1 MAKTPIPQINVP
13 IMKENGSMEL
23 AWYLYLSRLTAGG
36 VGNVI
41 SVNGKEGEVVL
52 DAEDVGALPDSTV
65 IPTVNNGTLTVQ
77 KNGTAIGTF
86 SANQN
91 ENATIN
97 VVVPTKTS
105 DLTNDSGFI
114 TGISYQMVISALGY
128 TPYDSTNPN
137 GYQANVIEVIKVN
150 GTAVTITN
158 KTVDITVPTKVSD
171 LTNDSGFI
179 TGITSAMVTNALGY
193 TPYNSTNPN
202 GYQAN
207 IIETVKVNGVA
218 LTVTSKAV
226 DVPVPTKVSDLT
238 NDSGFIT
245 GITYN
250 MVTAALGYTPYNAT
264 NPNGYQANVI
274 ETIKVNGTAL
284 TPTDKAVDIVIPD
297 VSIDNSTITRNGSNQ
312 LQANAVVNQNSGI
325 VKTWKGT
332 LAQYNALGTHAT
344 DTVYIITD
352 DGSDGVIVPGL
363 IMPYAGTTVP
373 PGYLLCDGSAI
384 SRTTYAN
391 LFAAIGTTYGA
402 GDGNTTFN
410 LPIIQ
415 GNTNV
420 NIIPGGTYNDLSW
433 GSNHT
438 APANGWFV
446 VQLRSMTTSAFIGLT
461 NLTNGMTRYLWGSVN
476 AANYSVFIPVRKGDV
491 IQGSTTNTQWASDS
505 FYRFY
510 YAQNYNN
517 SETKS
522 LIKY

>member
-1 MAKTPIPQINVP
+1 
-13 IMKENGSMEL
+13 MKENGSMEL

-52 DAEDVGALPDSTV
+52 DAEDVGALPDTTV
-65 IPTVNNGTLTVQ
+65 IPTVYNGTLTVQ

-114 TGISYQMVISALGY
+114 TGISYQMVVSALGY

-137 GYQANVIEVIKVN
+137 GYQANV
-150 GTAVTITN
+150 
-158 KTVDITVPTKVSD
+158 
-171 LTNDSGFI
+171 
-179 TGITSAMVTNALGY
+179 
-193 TPYNSTNPN
+193 
-202 GYQAN
+202 
-207 IIETVKVNGVA
+207 IETVKVNGVA

-250 MVTAALGYTPYNAT
+250 MVTTALGYTPYNAT

-410 LPIIQ
+410 LPSL
-415 GNTNV
+415 T
-420 NIIPGGTYNDLSW
+420 
-433 GSNHT
+433 GSRT
-438 APANGWFV
+438 I
-446 VQLRSMTTSAFIGLT
+446 TCIT
-461 NLTNGMTRYLWGSVN
+461 N
-476 AANYSVFIPVRKGDV
+476 AADVGYKDVGVLPNVVGFTDWWSYGFGSSTPTGAFGNSLTPYSGKGV
-491 IQGSTTNTQWASDS
+491 TTFNASGAL
-505 FYRFY
+505 
-510 YAQNYNN
+510 YAQLLDFNANRCSNIYNSNYT
-517 SETKS
+517 EVQPKRI
-522 LIKY
+522 LMYHIIKY

>member
-1 MAKTPIPQINVP
+1 
-13 IMKENGSMEL
+13 MKENGSMEL

-52 DAEDVGALPDSTV
+52 DAEDVGALPDTTV
-65 IPTVNNGTLTVQ
+65 IPTVYNGTLTVQ

-179 TGITSAMVTNALGY
+179 TGITSTMVTNALGY
-193 TPYNSTNPN
+193 TPYDSTNPS

-207 IIETVKVNGVA
+207 VIETVKVNGVA

-245 GITYN
+245 GITYS
-250 MVTAALGYTPYNAT
+250 MVTTALGYTPYNAT

-332 LAQYNALGTHAT
+332 LAQYNALGSHAT

-410 LPIIQ
+410 IPDLGWRSIEGLYGNSEWLGYRSTGSVPRIEFEAVNHYVDWNVYQTAITPIS
-415 GNTNV
+415 GCLYTNNTQY
-420 NIIPGGTYNDLSW
+420 PKSTYPQS
-433 GSNHT
+433 
-438 APANGWFV
+438 APASTGSYYYDQTVKFDARRSSNSYYRTDDEVHPCCVNMYFV
-446 VQLRSMTTSAFIGLT
+446 
-461 NLTNGMTRYLWGSVN
+461 
-476 AANYSVFIPVRKGDV
+476 
-491 IQGSTTNTQWASDS
+491 
-505 FYRFY
+505 
-510 YAQNYNN
+510 
-517 SETKS
+517 
-522 LIKY
+522 IKY